1 MRSEEQGKE
10 EKEEGDMRMDL
21 KGIIDIALILL
32 MLPLVVRIWVDCIAE
47 LHKHR
52 KEWGP
57 RK

>member
-21 KGIIDIALILL
+21 KGIMDIALILL

-47 LHKHR
+47 LHKQW

-57 RK
+57 KK